1 MGQEKSPVMRQEMPK
16 GLRPL
21 DWVYRCFRLATCL
34 NTTSQNQSSQVF
46 HPVPGD
52 VLQGDRVLH
61 SELVGLTLYPRLL
74 DQHTCI
80 CCQTWQR
87 KISTSWILLVGHM
100 GGIEASVETCKCHQ
114 HMLVQLADL
123 AHCSAMF
130 WLKYN
135 PPILFS
141 QKMSKHNLQKI

>member
-1 MGQEKSPVMRQEMPK
+1 MELSKKWSYPSLIKKSQKVRRQEMPK
-16 GLRPL
+16 G
-21 DWVYRCFRLATCL
+21 CFRLATVI
-34 NTTSQNQSSQVF
+34 TIPRIF
-46 HPVPGD
+46 PVPGD
-52 VLQGDRVLH
+52 VLQGDGVLH
-61 SELVGLTLYPRLL
+61 SELVGLTLHPHLL

-123 AHCSAMF
+123 AHCSA
-130 WLKYN
+130 
-135 PPILFS
+135 IG
-141 QKMSKHNLQKI
+141 